1 MEGEQDQGPQSC
13 GVFRWHHAVVWGP
26 EAGGQPRDL
35 QGMAMATEAPGLGSH
50 TYMVTY
56 LLTEVQ
62 KGGHSA
68 TT

>member
-1 MEGEQDQGPQSC
+1 M
-13 GVFRWHHAVVWGP
+13 VWGP